1 MIRYILSLTILLI
14 FSSSA
19 FAQKITQQEFEEMRG
34 ECLAVKASGNYVS
47 TDHEVATNKCLSS
60 CPENLGIF
68 NNRALTTCMGA
79 HASFKRMMG
88 IQHSAPIP
96 HTAATIDYQGHGV
109 YTVISTDNAKVSENC
124 SIISLSEAKSYP
136 PPMRGYQ
143 MLTRN
148 AGDEPITGSE
158 AKAVLINV
166 RLFSDEKQNKGCSAE
181 VIHLRCREYEA
192 DQLICNP

>member
-1 MIRYILSLTILLI
+1 MIRYILSLTIILI
-14 FSSSA
+14 FSSPA
-19 FAQKITQQEFEEMRG
+19 LAQKITQQKFEEMRG
-34 ECLAVKASGNYVS
+34 ECLAVKESGNFVS

-68 NNRALTTCMGA
+68 NNRALTLCMSA

-88 IQHSAPIP
+88 MQHSAPIP
-96 HTAATIDYQGHGV
+96 RVAATIDYQGHGV

-124 SIISLSEAKSYP
+124 SIVSLSEAKSYP

-143 MLTRN
+143 MM
-148 AGDEPITGSE
+148 ASDSQEEPITGSE
-158 AKAVLINV
+158 VKAVLINV

-181 VIHLRCREYEA
+181 VIHLRCRQYEA
-192 DQLICNP
+192 DQPICNP